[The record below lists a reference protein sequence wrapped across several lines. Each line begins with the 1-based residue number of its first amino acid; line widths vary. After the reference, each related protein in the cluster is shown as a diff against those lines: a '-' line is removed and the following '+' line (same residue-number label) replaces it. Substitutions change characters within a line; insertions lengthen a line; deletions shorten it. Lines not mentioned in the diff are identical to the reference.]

1 MARKKALEG
10 IVYLAF
16 QDEQALAHLRSL
28 RAAETIKDQMS
39 YFLDYCDKSIV
50 TSAELALA
58 CVKETDVFR
67 LVKEF
72 GDDSQSVDALL
83 DFMRY
88 TQSIVAKDIL
98 TIFLRHRVDQSYLAV
113 RLLAFRVVT
122 SSPLLLVNGVERFL
136 ADIISFV
143 ITSDQDL
150 FWDEVDK
157 IYKSWFHEMYRTS
170 FLFNQNIDL
179 LRIMLQ

>member
-16 QDEQALAHLRSL
+16 QDEQALAHLKSL

-50 TSAELALA
+50 MSAELALA
-58 CVKETDVFR
+58 CIEATDVFR

-72 GDDSQSVDALL
+72 GDDSQSVYALL

-88 TQSIVAKDIL
+88 NSKYRRKRHPDNFSQVQGRSVLSCSPAP
-98 TIFLRHRVDQSYLAV
+98 FLPRSNFIAPALGQRSRA
-113 RLLAFRVVT
+113 LLGR
-122 SSPLLLVNGVERFL
+122 
-136 ADIISFV
+136 
-143 ITSDQDL
+143 
-150 FWDEVDK
+150 
-157 IYKSWFHEMYRTS
+157 YH
-170 FLFNQNIDL
+170 
-179 LRIMLQ
+179 